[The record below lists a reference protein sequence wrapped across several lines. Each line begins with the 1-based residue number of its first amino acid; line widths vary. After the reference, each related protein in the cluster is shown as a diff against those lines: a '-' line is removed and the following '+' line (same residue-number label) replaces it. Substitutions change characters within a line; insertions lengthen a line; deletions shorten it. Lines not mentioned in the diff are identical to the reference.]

1 MDSQVSV
8 MVFREFIRVFTKIIS
23 TDEDIESIEMQRALL
38 QSSSSTKR
46 SRDENEEDDFITED
60 DRQYET
66 LVQSSKYQL

>member
-8 MVFREFIRVFTKIIS
+8 MVFLEFIRVFTKIIS